1 MNRAFCSK
9 YPKTAICLIFVAA
22 LLISVMVSFLLL
34 KFGKE
39 SSSRIEQTGITL
51 GLSET
56 FVNELHHLDEDIN
69 NLPASDDKN
78 EKIESL
84 KAELEEK
91 YPTEWK
97 CIKAYEKGYSD
108 GYKEGIAAG
117 SNSERTRQLL
127 GNKYRAW

>member
-1 MNRAFCSK
+1 MNRTFCNK
-9 YPKTAICLIFVAA
+9 YPKTVICLIFVSV
-22 LLISVMVSFLLL
+22 LLISAMIAFLLL
-34 KFGKE
+34 KFEKE

-108 GYKEGIAAG
+108 GYKEGIKNGVAHERW
-117 SNSERTRQLL
+117 NSFLNR
-127 GNKYRAW
+127 KY